1 MKKIGLILSIIG
13 VFAVIAV
20 ATVAIILNGS
30 DMSGL
35 NYVRLS
41 VNPEIEFVCDGEIV
55 VTCNPMNDEAKQLI
69 AQEQFLNLNVEDAC
83 KKFVDLCT
91 RAGYIDLNAK
101 DNAVKVDCVS
111 GLTQSLEIK
120 VYRAVNEYLKD
131 SEIFGV
137 VIEATND
144 GATIKKAK
152 EADVS
157 INKYS
162 LIESCLKLNK
172 EETFERL
179 QKLSQTELIEKIKNL
194 HEKLGNQTQT
204 YSEEDLINKSLLIDF
219 NRVQFAKHMDSI
231 TPESQSKFKE
241 LYAKNQKELK
251 NDMQKDFNESYN
263 VWRTNH
269 INFVS

>member
-1 MKKIGLILSIIG
+1 MKKIGLILSIVG
-13 VFAVIAV
+13 VIAVIAI
-20 ATVAIILNGS
+20 ATIAIVINGS

-41 VNPEIEFVCDGEIV
+41 VNPEIEFVCDGETV
-55 VTCNPMNDEAKQLI
+55 VTCNPMNAEAKQLI

-83 KKFVDLCT
+83 TKFVDLCT

-120 VYRAVNEYLKD
+120 VYRAVNEYLKN
-131 SEIFGV
+131 SEILGV

-144 GATIKKAK
+144 NATITQAK

-162 LIESCLKLNK
+162 LIESCLNLSK
-172 EETFERL
+172 EESFEQL
-179 QKLSQTELIEKIKNL
+179 KKLSQTQLIEKIKAL
-194 HEKLGNQTQT
+194 HDTLGDQAQKYT
-204 YSEEDLINKSLLIDF
+204 EEDLINKSLLIDF
-219 NRVQFAKHMDSI
+219 NRVEYAKHMDGI
-231 TPESQSKFKE
+231 TPESQSEFKE
-241 LYAKNQKELK
+241 LFAKNQKALK
-251 NDMQKDFNESYN
+251 QDMQKDFNAAYD